1 MEIKIGIQNVGREIV
16 IESSGTAD
24 EVADT
29 VTKAMNGGAE
39 LRLTDSKGR
48 TVLVPSNVIGYVE
61 IGAEEQRMIG
71 FGAV

>member
-1 MEIKIGIQNVGREIV
+1 MEIKIGIQNVGREII

-29 VTKAMNGGAE
+29 VAKAMKDGGQ
-39 LRLTDSKGR
+39 LRLTDNKGR
-48 TVLVPSNVIGYVE
+48 TVLVPSSVLGYVE
-61 IGAEEQRMIG
+61 VGAEEPRKIG

>member
-1 MEIKIGIQNVGREIV
+1 MEIKIGIQNVGREII

-29 VTKAMNGGAE
+29 VAKAMKDGGQ
-39 LRLTDSKGR
+39 LRLTDNKGR
-48 TVLVPSNVIGYVE
+48 TVLVPSNVLGYVE
-61 IGAEEQRMIG
+61 IGAEEPRKIG

>member
-1 MEIKIGIQNVGREIV
+1 VEIKIGIQNVGREII

-29 VTKAMNGGAE
+29 VAKAMKDGGQ
-39 LRLTDSKGR
+39 LHLTDNKGR
-48 TVLVPSNVIGYVE
+48 TVLVPSSVLGYVE
-61 IGAEEQRMIG
+61 IGAEEPRKIG